1 VLPTKNK
8 VSEILVLGEKQPH
21 LARREVDNIHVAQTC
36 GSLRNVSY
44 VMTGRAQKTNQRR
57 CDAFVS
63 KPTHAS
69 AVDDFFVGEIVGS
82 KCLRGVDI
90 VKREPGMIPKDHLG
104 RYASA

>member
-1 VLPTKNK
+1 MLSTKNK

-21 LARREVDNIHVAQTC
+21 LARREVDNIHVAQTRSRF
-36 GSLRNVSY
+36 GNISHI
-44 VMTGRAQKTNQRR
+44 MTGGPQKSDQRR
-57 CDAFVS
+57 RNTFVS
-63 KPTHAS
+63 EPTHAS

-82 KCLRGVDI
+82 KCLRCVDI